1 MVRWGGERW
10 WRFTIRRRRGGWGF
24 CCGGGLRWR
33 RLWRRWGE
41 LVMSE
46 RSDVQ
51 GFLLGLVRPYWSRL
65 LAGGLLLLV
74 SAAAMVALPQLM
86 RAMFDTALQS
96 GDAAGLFWLALYMWL
111 VVVLMAVGTM
121 VRSQL
126 IAVTGLKIVLELRQ
140 RLVAHLLTLEVG
152 YFEGVGSGG
161 VVSRVQSDTLLLL
174 DLIRNH
180 VPMLVRGVFLG
191 IGVLVGL
198 LYTSWYL
205 TVVLVVAVLPLALLG
220 WIVGRRLRD
229 LSRTQQDNWYEFGRL
244 VAELASQMQTI
255 TAFGLQRVVRGRLEE
270 NFAKAYGVAWWRI
283 VLNSGT
289 LSLNVLMGF
298 TALIGVVWLG
308 GLEVMRGEMTLG
320 QMMAFLL
327 YLAFAA
333 DAAGNVAAF
342 WPAWQEVLGG
352 SERVVA
358 LLKRKPLLVEAAQP
372 VHLPVAKGG
381 RRLELRGV
389 DFGYAVRVGELA
401 LREVDMVVGAGQ
413 KVALVGPSG
422 AGKSS
427 VLRVLQRLEDVA
439 VGEVLVDGIDVRQVG
454 LAELRRQFALV
465 AQDSPLFNATV
476 AENLR
481 MVRPEA
487 EEAELWRVLRLAR
500 AEVFVRALP
509 QGLATV
515 VGERGV
521 QLSGGQRQR
530 LAIARALLAD
540 APVLLLD
547 EATSHLDS
555 ENEREIALALEEAGR
570 GRTVVVIAH
579 RISTILDADMIYVL
593 EAGRVVGRGRH
604 KALLR
609 ENEVYRGLA
618 ILQGVG

>member
-1 MVRWGGERW
+1 
-10 WRFTIRRRRGGWGF
+10 
-24 CCGGGLRWR
+24 
-33 RLWRRWGE
+33 
-41 LVMSE
+41 MSE